1 MKDLYIYNLGRHTL
15 HIKGLC
21 TNANGSPND
30 PNYKFF
36 ETEDAAVIFAR
47 RSLRM
52 CEDCLKKREIVL
64 AENVSKY
71 KV

>member
-1 MKDLYIYNLGRHTL
+1 MKDLYIYNVGSHTL

-21 TNANGSPND
+21 TYASGSPSD

-36 ETEDAAVIFAR
+36 ETEDDAVKFAR

-52 CEDCLKKREIVL
+52 CENCLEKRDEIL
-64 AENVSKY
+64 AKSISN
-71 KV
+71 